1 MKFLHVSDLHL
12 HKDDE
17 KNQAVA
23 GMLERIQNR
32 YPQHYLI
39 VTGDITDDGDQE
51 QYEKAKALLSPF
63 MGRLLITCGN
73 HDYGRLGNFYGSE
86 REARYKQFEHEMN
99 LPNRVNQLYS
109 VVLENKVKFIALD
122 SNLRTESV
130 LDFACGKIE
139 DNQLEQLDRELT
151 STSLPKIVALHH
163 HPFIHFD
170 PTMKLID
177 ADEFLECCEGKTDAL
192 LFGHRHKQDIW
203 ANRSGIKWL
212 TASGSSFEEAAA
224 FEIILEGG
232 RFTMGSL
239 AIE

>member
-1 MKFLHVSDLHL
+1 MKFVHLSDFHL

-23 GMLERIQNR
+23 EMLNRVQNQ

-39 VTGDITDDGDQE
+39 VTGDITDDGDE
-51 QYEKAKALLSPF
+51 KQYENAKALLSPF
-63 MGRLLITCGN
+63 IGRLLITCGN
-73 HDYGRLGNFYGSE
+73 HDYGRLGNFYDSE
-86 REARYKQFEHEMN
+86 REARYAEFEKQMK
-99 LPNRVNQLYS
+99 LPARVNQLYS
-109 VVLENKVKFIALD
+109 TVLENKVKFIALD
-122 SNLRTESV
+122 SNLRTDSV

-139 DNQLEQLDRELT
+139 ENQLEQLDKELT

-177 ADEFLECCEGKTDAL
+177 ADEFLECCDGKADAL

-212 TASGSSFEEAAA
+212 TASGSSPEEATA

-232 RFTMGSL
+232 KFTMGSL